1 MSAVVAA
8 EAVWHARIPART
20 LVGRSVGRSGEER
33 KRIGEEEEE
42 EEEEG
47 LD

>member
-8 EAVWHARIPART
+8 EAVWHARIPARP
-20 LVGRSVGRSGEER
+20 LVGRSVGRSVGEER

-42 EEEEG
+42 EG